1 MKKIVY
7 IYIYI
12 LNIFTKWGFLLF
24 FMGRI
29 IMKKLALLFVL
40 SLLFVSCKTMDVAQV
55 SKLDKVAVIGL
66 SVSDVDD
73 SQISQKGNILT
84 DMLKKSATA
93 MTSDEDIWAGTTYN
107 RIVHNSVF
115 RQKFPYR
122 LARESS
128 VLRSKSYKSMKSI
141 TSKED
146 SGAFAITD
154 VHPYPGYKVILND
167 NIMANSS
174 AQAAS
179 IAKELNMDGTLDIKV
194 SPVLMAHSRG
204 FVENLVSIVSPVDLE
219 SIYVAA
225 NIQFDLYNKEGKKI
239 STYTANGISKT
250 ELKAISGI
258 YNAKDVKSRLL
269 DAINMAFVDYMN
281 FYKEKGVIS

>member
-1 MKKIVY
+1 MKK
-7 IYIYI
+7 
-12 LNIFTKWGFLLF
+12 F
-24 FMGRI
+24 
-29 IMKKLALLFVL
+29 ALLFVL

-55 SKLDKVAVIGL
+55 SNLNKVAVIGL

-73 SQISQKGNILT
+73 SQISQRGNIVT

-93 MTSDEDIWAGTTYN
+93 MTSDEDIWDGKTY
-107 RIVHNSVF
+107 RKVIHDSIF
-115 RQKFPYR
+115 RQNLPYR
-122 LARESS
+122 LAKENI
-128 VLRSKSYKSMKSI
+128 VLRSSTYRSIKSI

-146 SGAFAITD
+146 SGMFAVSN

-167 NIMANSS
+167 NMMANSS
-174 AQAAS
+174 VQAS
-179 IAKELNMDGTLDIKV
+179 NIAKELKLDGTLDIKV

-204 FVENLVSIVSPVDLE
+204 FVENLVSVVSPVDLE

-250 ELKAISGI
+250 ELKAVSGI
-258 YNAKDVKSRLL
+258 YNAKDVKARLL
-269 DAINMAFVDYMN
+269 DAVNLAFVDYIN
-281 FYKEKGVIS
+281 FYKEKGVM

>member
-1 MKKIVY
+1 MKK
-7 IYIYI
+7 
-12 LNIFTKWGFLLF
+12 F
-24 FMGRI
+24 
-29 IMKKLALLFVL
+29 ALLFVL
-40 SLLFVSCKTMDVAQV
+40 SILFVSCKTMDVAQV
-55 SKLDKVAVIGL
+55 SNLNKVAVIGL

-73 SQISQKGNILT
+73 SQISQRGNIVT

-93 MTSDEDIWAGTTYN
+93 MTSDEDIWDGKTY
-107 RIVHNSVF
+107 RKVVHDSIF
-115 RQKFPYR
+115 RQNLPYR
-122 LARESS
+122 LAKENI
-128 VLRSKSYKSMKSI
+128 VLRSKAYKSMKSI

-146 SGAFAITD
+146 SGMFAMTN

-167 NIMANSS
+167 NMMANSS

-179 IAKELNMDGTLDIKV
+179 IAKDLNLDGTLDIKV

-250 ELKAISGI
+250 ELKAVSGI

-269 DAINMAFVDYMN
+269 DAVNLAFVDYMD
-281 FYKEKGVIS
+281 FYKEKGVM

>member
-1 MKKIVY
+1 MKK
-7 IYIYI
+7 
-12 LNIFTKWGFLLF
+12 F
-24 FMGRI
+24 
-29 IMKKLALLFVL
+29 ALLFVL
-40 SLLFVSCKTMDVAQV
+40 SILFVSCKTMDVAQV
-55 SKLDKVAVIGL
+55 SNLNKVAVIGL

-73 SQISQKGNILT
+73 SQISQRGNIVT

-93 MTSDEDIWAGTTYN
+93 MTSDEDIWDGKTY
-107 RIVHNSVF
+107 RKVVHDSIF
-115 RQKFPYR
+115 RQNLPYR
-122 LARESS
+122 LAKENI
-128 VLRSKSYKSMKSI
+128 VLRSKAYKSMKSI

-146 SGAFAITD
+146 SGMFAMTN

-167 NIMANSS
+167 NMMANSS
-174 AQAAS
+174 AQDAS
-179 IAKELNMDGTLDIKV
+179 IAKDLNLDGTLDIKV

-250 ELKAISGI
+250 ELKAVSGI

-269 DAINMAFVDYMN
+269 DAVNLAFVDY
-281 FYKEKGVIS
+281 FIAP

>member
-1 MKKIVY
+1 MKK
-7 IYIYI
+7 
-12 LNIFTKWGFLLF
+12 F
-24 FMGRI
+24 
-29 IMKKLALLFVL
+29 ALLFVL

-55 SKLDKVAVIGL
+55 SNLNKVAVIGL

-73 SQISQKGNILT
+73 SQISQRGNIVT

-93 MTSDEDIWAGTTYN
+93 MTSDEDIWDGKTY
-107 RIVHNSVF
+107 RKVIHDSIF
-115 RQKFPYR
+115 RQNLPYR
-122 LARESS
+122 LAKENI
-128 VLRSKSYKSMKSI
+128 VLRSSTYRSIKSI

-146 SGAFAITD
+146 SGMFAVSN

-167 NIMANSS
+167 NMMANSS
-174 AQAAS
+174 VQAS
-179 IAKELNMDGTLDIKV
+179 NIAKELKLDGTLDIKV

-204 FVENLVSIVSPVDLE
+204 FVENLVSVVSPVDLE

-250 ELKAISGI
+250 ELKAVSGI
-258 YNAKDVKSRLL
+258 YNAKDVKARLL
-269 DAINMAFVDYMN
+269 DAVNLAFVDYMN
-281 FYKEKGVIS
+281 FYKEKGVM

>member
-1 MKKIVY
+1 M
-7 IYIYI
+7 
-12 LNIFTKWGFLLF
+12 N
-24 FMGRI
+24 
-29 IMKKLALLFVL
+29 
-40 SLLFVSCKTMDVAQV
+40 
-55 SKLDKVAVIGL
+55 KVAVIGL

-73 SQISQKGNILT
+73 SQISQRGNIVT

-93 MTSDEDIWAGTTYN
+93 MTSDEDIWDGKTY
-107 RIVHNSVF
+107 RKVVHDSIF
-115 RQKFPYR
+115 RQNLPYR
-122 LARESS
+122 LAKENI
-128 VLRSKSYKSMKSI
+128 VLRSKAYKSMKSI

-146 SGAFAITD
+146 SGMFAMTN

-167 NIMANSS
+167 NMMANSS

-179 IAKELNMDGTLDIKV
+179 IAKDLNLDGTLDIKV

-250 ELKAISGI
+250 ELKAVSGI

-269 DAINMAFVDYMN
+269 DAVNLAFVDYMD
-281 FYKEKGVIS
+281 FYKEKGVM

>member
-1 MKKIVY
+1 
-7 IYIYI
+7 
-12 LNIFTKWGFLLF
+12 
-24 FMGRI
+24 
-29 IMKKLALLFVL
+29 MKKLALLFVL
-40 SLLFVSCKTMDVAQV
+40 SILFVSCKTMDVAQV
-55 SKLDKVAVIGL
+55 SNLNKVAVIGL

-73 SQISQKGNILT
+73 SQISQRGNIVT

-93 MTSDEDIWAGTTYN
+93 MTSDEDIWDGKTY
-107 RIVHNSVF
+107 RKVVHDFIF
-115 RQKFPYR
+115 RQNLPYR
-122 LARESS
+122 LAKENI
-128 VLRSKSYKSMKSI
+128 VLRSKAYKSMKSI

-146 SGAFAITD
+146 SGMFAMTN
-154 VHPYPGYKVILND
+154 VHPYPGYKFILND
-167 NIMANSS
+167 NMMANSS

-179 IAKELNMDGTLDIKV
+179 IAKDLNLDGTLDIKV

-250 ELKAISGI
+250 ELKAVSGI

-269 DAINMAFVDYMN
+269 DAVNLAFVDYMD
-281 FYKEKGVIS
+281 FYKEKGVM